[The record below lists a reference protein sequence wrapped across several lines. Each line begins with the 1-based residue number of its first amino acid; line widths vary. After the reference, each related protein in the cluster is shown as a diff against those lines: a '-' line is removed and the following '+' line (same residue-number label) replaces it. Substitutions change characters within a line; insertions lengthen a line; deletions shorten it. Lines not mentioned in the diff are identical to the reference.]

1 MLSASARSLHAQ
13 YERASKTGAN
23 RQTFLEFEV
32 VLQIDFG
39 LEFMGVSSKMFG
51 WDVF

>member
-1 MLSASARSLHAQ
+1 MLSMKEQVRLARID
-13 YERASKTGAN
+13 KP
-23 RQTFLEFEV
+23 FFEFEV

-39 LEFMGVSSKMFG
+39 HFMGVSSKMFG

>member
-1 MLSASARSLHAQ
+1 MLSMKEQVRLARID
-13 YERASKTGAN
+13 KP
-23 RQTFLEFEV
+23 FFEFEV